1 MKCPRKVRHLLG
13 AFLFPATSQI
23 LIDNGYCI
31 QLFLFG
37 IYKLQLDANASL
49 ASLKL
54 PDNRL
59 RQITSL
65 KSIFI
70 LNTSLGW
77 GYGKVIFS

>member
-49 ASLKL
+49 CVIK
-54 PDNRL
+54 
-59 RQITSL
+59 TSR
-65 KSIFI
+65 
-70 LNTSLGW
+70 
-77 GYGKVIFS
+77 